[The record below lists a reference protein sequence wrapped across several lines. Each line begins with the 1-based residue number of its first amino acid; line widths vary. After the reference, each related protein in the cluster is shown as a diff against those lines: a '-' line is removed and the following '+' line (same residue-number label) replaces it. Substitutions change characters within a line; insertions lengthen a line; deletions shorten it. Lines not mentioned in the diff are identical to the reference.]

1 MHELE
6 IWGGIECSHCR
17 VGEVYSDQLTR
28 SGHWHRLSDLDALA
42 DLGLKTLRYPVLW
55 EHTAPD
61 SPEACDWTWADERL
75 PRLRELGINPI
86 IGLVHHGSG
95 PRYTALHQPTFAA
108 GLARHAANVARRF
121 PWLTHFT
128 PVNEPLTTA
137 RFSALYGLWYPH
149 AHDDHTFVR
158 ALLNQLEA
166 TRLAMRAIREII
178 PHAQLVQTEDLAQVH
193 STPAMRYQ
201 ADFENHRR
209 WLSFDILCG
218 HVSSA
223 HPFWS
228 YLRQHGA
235 SQAEL
240 HSWLDDPCPPDVL
253 GLNHYLTSERFLDEA
268 TANYWPVHGADNGH
282 EHYADV
288 EAVRVGGGV
297 ALAGVTSL
305 LLQAWQRYGR
315 PVAITEAH
323 LNCTRDEQVRWLHH
337 VWESARAAQ
346 QQGADV
352 RAVTAWS
359 MFGAYDWVSLLTQN
373 VGHYEAGVFDVR
385 SGQPRATLLAR
396 LVRCL
401 ANGQAFQHPVLQG
414 LGWWQRPS
422 RVHFEPSRAP
432 ARARTSFANAG
443 LPAGLPAVRP
453 AQAPAKKLRYAA

>member
-55 EHTAPD
+55 EHTAPA

-218 HVSSA
+218 HVSPA

-268 TANYWPVHGADNGH
+268 TANYWPAHGADNGH

-337 VWESARAAQ
+337 VWESARAAR

-373 VGHYEAGVFDVR
+373 AGHYEAGVFDVR

-414 LGWWQRPS
+414 LGWWQRPG

-432 ARARTSFANAG
+432 ARARTSFANVG
-443 LPAGLPAVRP
+443 LPAGRP